1 MVTDA
6 THCEG
11 VNDHPPSSCRQDNFF
26 PLPARLFWHGFTH
39 HDTLTFPVAGPL
51 CHGGWSSALIAE
63 EWSVLFCS
71 LAHQSY
77 EVVYRAIDPEAM
89 LSRHVYPIFLARLR
103 GRSLTNTRTRPIPR
117 SQSEL
122 VAIQEFKEIA
132 KYL

>member
-1 MVTDA
+1 M
-6 THCEG
+6 
-11 VNDHPPSSCRQDNFF
+11 
-26 PLPARLFWHGFTH
+26 
-39 HDTLTFPVAGPL
+39 
-51 CHGGWSSALIAE
+51 
-63 EWSVLFCS
+63 LFCS